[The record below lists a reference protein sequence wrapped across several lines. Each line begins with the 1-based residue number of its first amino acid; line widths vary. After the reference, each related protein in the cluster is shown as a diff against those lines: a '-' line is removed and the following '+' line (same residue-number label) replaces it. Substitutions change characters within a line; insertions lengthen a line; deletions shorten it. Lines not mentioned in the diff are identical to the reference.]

1 MSATSV
7 AANLNNIPMLN
18 GTNFEEWKDNIKIFL
33 GSMYLDLALRE
44 PKRSHLA
51 NSRSAF
57 DRNHLRM
64 WEHSNRL
71 SLMIIHR
78 GIPEA
83 FRGIVPDEISSA
95 KNYLAEFEKRF
106 VENEKAKTS
115 QFLANLISMNYSG
128 KGNVRDH
135 ILEIAQLASKL
146 KTLKL
151 ELSENLLIHLVLIS
165 LPSEYSQFRIS
176 YNYQREKWTL
186 NEIISFCVEE
196 EEMLKHDKAVNYKA
210 PVFNTHITC
219 HFCEETGHVKKKC
232 PKWDKYNAW
241 RVKRGLSELPMTY

>member
-1 MSATSV
+1 
-7 AANLNNIPMLN
+7 
-18 GTNFEEWKDNIKIFL
+18 
-33 GSMYLDLALRE
+33 MYLDLALRE
-44 PKRSHLA
+44 PKPIHLA

-95 KNYLAEFEKRF
+95 KDYLAKFDKRF
-106 VENEKAKTS
+106 VENNKVKTS
-115 QFLANLISMNYSG
+115 ELLANLISMKYFG
-128 KGNVRDH
+128 KGHVREH
-135 ILEIAQLASKL
+135 IMEISQLASKL
-146 KTLKL
+146 KALKL
-151 ELSENLLIHLVLIS
+151 ELSENLLVHLVLIS

-186 NEIISFCVEE
+186 NELTPFCVEE
-196 EEMLKHDKAVNYKA
+196 EEMLKHDEAANSKA

-232 PKWDKYNAW
+232 PKWAKYIAW